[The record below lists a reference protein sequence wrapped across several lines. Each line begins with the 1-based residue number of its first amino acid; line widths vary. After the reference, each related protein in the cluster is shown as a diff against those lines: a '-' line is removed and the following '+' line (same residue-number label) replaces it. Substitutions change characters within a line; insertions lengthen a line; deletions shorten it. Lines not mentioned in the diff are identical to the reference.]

1 MTSRAWMGRLPEAAP
16 LMLRLKADL
25 HTHCADDP
33 RDRIDYSAEMLIDAV
48 AQLNFDVLAIALHK
62 RVGYTERLAAYARE
76 RGILLIPAIE
86 LRVEN
91 KHVLVLNPDAEQ
103 VHAQTFAELRR
114 LGRRGA
120 AFIAPHPFYPGRSC
134 LHGRLVENIDLFDGI
149 EYCSLYLRGLNPN
162 RKAVR
167 VARRF
172 GLPLIGTSDTHA
184 MPFSDST
191 FSMIEAREASTEAVV
206 DALRQGRVSLV
217 TRPRP
222 VLHAALMVTFFV
234 RDQLESLAG
243 PFRQEAGPP

>member
-1 MTSRAWMGRLPEAAP
+1 
-16 LMLRLKADL
+16 
-25 HTHCADDP
+25 
-33 RDRIDYSAEMLIDAV
+33 
-48 AQLNFDVLAIALHK
+48 
-62 RVGYTERLAAYARE
+62 
-76 RGILLIPAIE
+76 
-86 LRVEN
+86 
-91 KHVLVLNPDAEQ
+91 
-103 VHAQTFAELRR
+103 
-114 LGRRGA
+114 
-120 AFIAPHPFYPGRSC
+120 
-134 LHGRLVENIDLFDGI
+134 VENIDLFDGI